1 MKFTIN
7 DNLVKNLIKTLGY
20 SSLYPIQEMAI
31 SHGLLEGKNL
41 LITSPTASGKT
52 LTAMMAAIKTIEKN
66 KKTVYI
72 TPLRSLTTE
81 KYNDFLELANIASQ
95 IKNKNNNDGD
105 SYDNNDIKFI
115 VKAASSDFTST
126 EKDLLNANII
136 IMTNEKLD
144 SLLRQDSS
152 WISDV
157 GLFVFDEVH
166 LIGNKERGP
175 TLEMMLTKVK
185 KLYSDSQILA
195 LSATISNSTEIAE
208 WLGCTLLESN
218 WRPTKLIEGVYQEG
232 TIRTND
238 NNNRSIHLKK
248 ISMSAP
254 VDVALDSLENGGQ
267 SLIFGETRKRTTS
280 LAAKAVEPV
289 FKILTQKEKSNNL
302 ALSKKLLKNGD
313 DTESTKTLASLI
325 SKGVAF
331 HHAGLNPI
339 ARELVENGFRQGNI
353 KLLVATPT
361 LAAGVNLP
369 ARRVVLSSILRYDFD
384 SGTNVPISILDYK
397 QFCGRAGRP
406 QYDSYGEAIIV
417 TESGINSEE
426 LYDHYILGT
435 PEPIK
440 SRLGNEKALRFHLLS
455 TISTIPGM
463 KKEEIYD
470 IFLDTLFAQSY
481 RKVSVIFKIDTILDY
496 LEREGLIK
504 SRNQRYIVT
513 EFGKQ
518 TSILYID
525 PLTAVEFK
533 NALEFFDNTQKS
545 DKENNS
551 SNYNLGFLNVICTC
565 EDFFPKLS
573 MRKKDFDL
581 LYQLI
586 ELHNRE
592 LIGEIREYDFS
603 RSLLALYEWINET
616 SDRDLSDRLGVEP
629 GDMHRIVETADWLLY
644 SFYQLAKVFQYD
656 SVLQKL
662 YDLRIR
668 IKYGIKEDLLSLVA
682 LEGIGRVRARAL
694 YRAGI
699 IDQSKIA
706 STSLDD
712 LSKIPKIGLSV
723 AKKIKDQLRKKK
735 YITI

>member
-1 MKFTIN
+1 MTLTIN
-7 DNLVKNLIKTLGY
+7 DTLVKNLIENLGY
-20 SSLYPIQEMAI
+20 LSLYPIQEMAI
-31 SHGLLEGKNL
+31 SNGLLEGKNL

-52 LTAMMAAIKTIEKN
+52 LTAMMAAIKAIEKN
-66 KKTVYI
+66 KKAVYI

-81 KYNDFLELANIASQ
+81 KYNDFLELSKIASQ
-95 IKNKNNNDGD
+95 IKNENNDGGTI
-105 SYDNNDIKFI
+105 STNIEFI

-126 EKDLLNANII
+126 EKDLLDANII

-152 WISDV
+152 WISEV

-175 TLEMMLTKVK
+175 TLEMMLTKIK

-195 LSATISNSTEIAE
+195 LSATVSNSAEIAE
-208 WLGCTLLESN
+208 WLNCTLLESD

-232 TIRTND
+232 VIRTND
-238 NNNRSIHLKK
+238 SKTRLRRLKK
-248 ISMSAP
+248 VSMSSAI
-254 VDVALDSLENGGQ
+254 DVALDSLENGGQ
-267 SLIFGETRKRTTS
+267 SLIFGETRKRTIS
-280 LAAKAVEPV
+280 LASKAVEPV
-289 FKILTQKEKSNNL
+289 FKILDQKEKRNNL
-302 ALSKKLLKNGD
+302 ALSRKLLKNGD

-325 SKGVAF
+325 PKGVAF
-331 HHAGLNPI
+331 HHAGLSPL
-339 ARELVENGFRQGNI
+339 ARELVEKGFRQGDI

-369 ARRVVLSSILRYDFD
+369 ARRVVLSSILRYDID
-384 SGTNVPISILDYK
+384 AGKNIPISILEYK

-406 QYDSYGEAIIV
+406 QYDSYGEAIIIS
-417 TESGINSEE
+417 ESGINSED
-426 LYDHYILGT
+426 LYDHYILGS

-463 KKEEIYD
+463 KKEEIYE
-470 IFLDTLFAQSY
+470 IFLDTLFAQNY

-496 LEREGLIK
+496 LESEGLIK

-525 PLTAVEFK
+525 PVTAVEFK
-533 NALEFFDNTQKS
+533 KALEFFDNADKS
-545 DKENNS
+545 NNPS
-551 SNYNLGFLNVICTC
+551 SYNLGFLNIVCTS

-573 MRKKDFDL
+573 MRKKDYDIL
-581 LYQLI
+581 NQLI
-586 ELHNRE
+586 ELHSNE
-592 LIGEIREYDFS
+592 LIGEIRESDCS

-616 SDRDLSDRLGVEP
+616 SDRGLSDRLGVEP

-644 SFYQLAKVFQYD
+644 SFYQLARVFQYD
-656 SVLQKL
+656 AVLQKL
-662 YDLRIR
+662 HDLRMR
-668 IKYGIKEDLLSLVA
+668 IKYGVKQDLLSLVS
-682 LEGIGRVRARAL
+682 LQGIGRVRARAL
-694 YRAGI
+694 YKAGI
-699 IDQSKIA
+699 TDASKI
-706 STSLDD
+706 TSMSLED
-712 LSKIPKIGLSV
+712 LSKVPKIGLSV
-723 AKKIKDQLRKKK
+723 AKKIKDQIKKK
-735 YITI
+735 RYG

>member
-1 MKFTIN
+1 MKFTFD
-7 DNLVKNLIKTLGY
+7 DNLVKNLIKNLGY
-20 SSLYPIQEMAI
+20 SSLYPIQELAI
-31 SHGLLEGKNL
+31 DHGLLEGKNL

-66 KKTVYI
+66 KKAVYI

-81 KYNDFLELANIASQ
+81 KYNDFLELAKIASQ
-95 IKNKNNNDGD
+95 INNKKSNNGNDLA
-105 SYDNNDIKFI
+105 YIEFI
-115 VKAASSDFTST
+115 VKAASSDFVST
-126 EKDLLNANII
+126 EKDLKDANII

-185 KLYSDSQILA
+185 KLYPNSQILA
-195 LSATISNSTEIAE
+195 LSATISNSKEIAE
-208 WLGCTLLESN
+208 WIGCTLLESN

-238 NNNRSIHLKK
+238 NNNRLIRLKK

-267 SLIFGETRKRTTS
+267 SLIFGETRKRTSS

-289 FKILTQKEKSNNL
+289 FKTLTPKEKSNNL
-302 ALSKKLLKNGD
+302 ALSKKLLKNGE
-313 DTESTKTLASLI
+313 DTESTKALASLI

-331 HHAGLNPI
+331 HHAGLSPI
-339 ARELVENGFRQGNI
+339 ARELVEKGFRQGHI

-369 ARRVVLSSILRYDFD
+369 ARRVVLSSVLRYDID

-417 TESGINSEE
+417 SESGINSEE

-470 IFLDTLFAQSY
+470 MFLDTLFAQSY
-481 RKVSVIFKIDTILDY
+481 RKVSVTFKIDTILDY
-496 LEREGLIK
+496 LENEGLIK

-533 NALEFFDNTQKS
+533 KALEFFDNIDKS
-545 DKENNS
+545 KKDN
-551 SNYNLGFLNVICTC
+551 SNYNFGFLNVICTC
-565 EDFFPKLS
+565 EDFYPKLS
-573 MRKKDFDL
+573 MRKKDYDL

-586 ELHNRE
+586 ELHSSE
-592 LIGEIREYDFS
+592 LVSEIREYDFS

-616 SDRDLSDRLGVEP
+616 NDRDLSDRLGVEP
-629 GDMHRIVETADWLLY
+629 GDMHRIVETTDWLLY

-656 SVLQKL
+656 NVLQKL
-662 YDLRIR
+662 HDLRIR
-668 IKYGIKEDLLSLVA
+668 VKYGIKEDLLSLVS

-694 YRAGI
+694 YKAGI
-699 IDQSKIA
+699 TDQSKISA
-706 STSLDD
+706 TSLENI
-712 LSKIPKIGLSV
+712 SRIPKIGLSV
-723 AKKIKDQLRKKK
+723 AKKIKEQVKKKK
-735 YITI
+735 YM